1 MTFPFICLLAHGHL
15 FGDTRQG
22 ILASEVTFLVGTVLV
37 SLMVVDRANEELRI
51 EGRFDEDTAQDHPV
65 VTRLMEDVLDHGE
78 VHAKWADSEH
88 NVEVRQG
95 TATFDFG
102 GEVIIID
109 DGITEHRFAMHQIVH
124 WEKPMNVYEV
134 DG

>member
-1 MTFPFICLLAHGHL
+1 
-15 FGDTRQG
+15 
-22 ILASEVTFLVGTVLV
+22 
-37 SLMVVDRANEELRI
+37 MVVDRANEELRI

-124 WEKPMNVYEV
+124 CEKPMNVYEI